1 MSATKLNKD
10 NGTAPTGKNASADG
24 AKVQSLAELKNGK
37 IIFRQKPMSLEQNS
51 ETLQE
56 IIAFRDMLSTRAEAS
71 EPPLTEIPD
80 DHKPVIAKLSFES
93 DKTLTALCKHIQ
105 HTLLPPPDDED
116 DADPATTDLAR
127 MVPLSAIE
135 AVVKRV
141 ASRVNYGLEAPDGCK
156 PPASACAWRWE
167 IGQDYKDWLPKNI
180 REKADVR
187 RQDRL
192 QAKNEL
198 QTVFAT
204 LPADEQASIL
214 HLKNATK
221 PHAPSGDAS
230 PAKQAVK
237 TEDDTH
243 AAPRPS
249 ASPSK
254 ADSSSSAKKPP
265 GRPKDPAK
273 AAEKAA
279 EKEAKEKERQEKKAA
294 KAEREAAKER
304 EKQEKAAAK
313 AERERKQAEAHDKS
327 RSLMANFFSK
337 KPTAAKP
344 PPNSQP
350 EAGSSQTDFEKTFKP
365 FLVKKD
371 TTMAPVNWFLEPKG
385 ARGTEDDVIVID
397 EDERGHE
404 LMEIDIPPVSQEELE
419 RMTPRERLQ
428 DSLKRMPESVNPS
441 LLPRGRPRPPG
452 PKSFSRISVRDIMAR
467 MSEAEVTDDATTVRR
482 LRAKLQDRRAIPA
495 KVLIFHTDSRPGY
508 YGTWT
513 RASDVI
519 GPRTPLARDANQHDY
534 GYDSGEEWEDEPAE
548 ADNVDEDDEEGGE
561 EEEDSDADSWLV
573 DDDDEEIEPGT
584 PIDEREGEEDEVFGS
599 EFSSNAAHAQKRK
612 AEEAKVGKAPKKKKI
627 MPLVP
632 FAKGPF
638 YEQEVGHCEYE
649 PFAAYRIQ
657 LFNDTPFPIDPF
669 TYVSTAVE
677 DMKRSKM
684 PAPAPAAST
693 SSGPFLVPPLPD
705 HVKAAAT
712 TASGSAAPAPS
723 GSNLAK
729 ASTLTPKNPF
739 PDAHLPYLL
748 STIQTMQAKSV
759 TALVEKVHADLQE
772 HKVRKNAI
780 EAKIREVAEKSAQG
794 RVWVLK
800 AGVVGGAGQAVAV

>member
-1 MSATKLNKD
+1 MSATKLNK
-10 NGTAPTGKNASADG
+10 DG

-37 IIFRQKPMSLEQNS
+37 VIFRQKPMSLEQNS

-56 IIAFRDMLSTRAEAS
+56 IIAFRDMLSARAEAS
-71 EPPLTEIPD
+71 ESPLTEIPD
-80 DHKPVIAKLSFES
+80 DHKPVIAKLAFES

-116 DADPATTDLAR
+116 DADPATADLAR

-167 IGQDYKDWLPKNI
+167 ISQDYKDWLPKNI

-187 RQDRL
+187 KHDRL

-198 QTVFAT
+198 QALFST

-214 HLKNATK
+214 HLKNAPK

-237 TEDDTH
+237 TEEDADAT
-243 AAPRPS
+243 PRPS

-254 ADSSSSAKKPP
+254 AEPS
-265 GRPKDPAK
+265 
-273 AAEKAA
+273 
-279 EKEAKEKERQEKKAA
+279 
-294 KAEREAAKER
+294 ER

-337 KPTAAKP
+337 KPAAAKP

-350 EAGSSQTDFEKTFKP
+350 EAGSSQSDFERTFKP

-371 TTMAPVNWFLEPKG
+371 TTLAPVNWFLEPKG

-404 LMEIDIPPVSQEELE
+404 PMEVDIPPLSREELE

-428 DSLKRMPESVNPS
+428 DSLKRLPEALNPS

-684 PAPAPAAST
+684 PAPAPAAAT

-723 GSNLAK
+723 SSNLAK
-729 ASTLTPKNPF
+729 PSTFTPKNPF

-748 STIQTMQAKSV
+748 STIQKMQAKSV
-759 TALVEKVHADLQE
+759 TALVEKIHADLQE

-800 AGVVGGAGQAVAV
+800 AGVVGGQTVAM

>member
-10 NGTAPTGKNASADG
+10 GLKAQSIAD
-24 AKVQSLAELKNGK
+24 LKNGK
-37 IIFRQKPMSLEQNS
+37 VVFKQKPMSLEQNS

-56 IIAFRDMLSTRAEAS
+56 IIAFRDMLSARAEAS

-80 DHKPVIAKLSFES
+80 DHKPVIAKLAFES

-116 DADPATTDLAR
+116 DADPATADLAR

-156 PPASACAWRWE
+156 PPASACVWRWE
-167 IGQDYKDWLPKNI
+167 ISQDYKDWLPKNI

-187 RQDRL
+187 KHDRL

-198 QTVFAT
+198 QTLFST

-214 HLKNATK
+214 HLKNAPK

-237 TEDDTH
+237 TEEDADAT
-243 AAPRPS
+243 PRPS

-254 ADSSSSAKKPP
+254 AEPS
-265 GRPKDPAK
+265 
-273 AAEKAA
+273 
-279 EKEAKEKERQEKKAA
+279 
-294 KAEREAAKER
+294 ER

-337 KPTAAKP
+337 RPAATKP
-344 PPNSQP
+344 PTNSQP
-350 EAGSSQTDFEKTFKP
+350 EAGSSQSDFEKTFKP

-371 TTMAPVNWFLEPKG
+371 TTLAPVNWFLEPKG

-404 LMEIDIPPVSQEELE
+404 PMEVDIPPLSREELE
-419 RMTPRERLQ
+419 RMTPKERLQ
-428 DSLKRMPESVNPS
+428 DSLKRLPESVNPS

-452 PKSFSRISVRDIMAR
+452 PKSFSRISVRDIMTR

-548 ADNVDEDDEEGGE
+548 ADNVDEDEEEGGE

-584 PIDEREGEEDEVFGS
+584 PIDEREGEEDEVFGG

-677 DMKRSKM
+677 DMKRSRM

-723 GSNLAK
+723 SSNPAK
-729 ASTLTPKNPF
+729 ASTLNPKNPF

-759 TALVEKVHADLQE
+759 TALVEKIHADLQE

-800 AGVVGGAGQAVAV
+800 AGVVGGP